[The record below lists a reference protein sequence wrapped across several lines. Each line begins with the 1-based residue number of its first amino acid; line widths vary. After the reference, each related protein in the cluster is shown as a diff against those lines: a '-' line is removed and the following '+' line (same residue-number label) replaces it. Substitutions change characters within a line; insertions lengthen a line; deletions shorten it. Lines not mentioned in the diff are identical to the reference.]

1 MRSTLVTGLS
11 DTRSFEVTAERST
24 DHAVRAV
31 LATPSMI
38 GLIEWVCLDTTTE
51 HIEEG
56 EATVGIHV
64 CVSHEASVLVGESIE
79 IQVTLREIEGR
90 KLLFDVEVLGP
101 RGRVS
106 AGTHRRAVI
115 RLPAT

>member
-1 MRSTLVTGLS
+1 MKATLVPGLS
-11 DTRSFEVTAERST
+11 NVRSFDVSPDRST

-38 GLIEWVCLDTTTE
+38 GLIEWVCLEATTE
-51 HIEEG
+51 HIDDG

-64 CVSHEASVLVGESIE
+64 CVSHEASVLVGEAIE
-79 IQVTLREIEGR
+79 IRVALREIDGR
-90 KLLFDVEVLGP
+90 KLTFDSEVLGP

-106 AGTHRRAVI
+106 VGTHRRAVI
-115 RLPAT
+115 KLPES